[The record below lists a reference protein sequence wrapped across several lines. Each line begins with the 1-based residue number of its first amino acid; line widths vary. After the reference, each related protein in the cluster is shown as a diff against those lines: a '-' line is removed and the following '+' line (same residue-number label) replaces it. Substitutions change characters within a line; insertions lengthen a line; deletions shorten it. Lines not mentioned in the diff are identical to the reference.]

1 MAGVTCDFSGADL
14 TAFCRCAAKLAHR
27 HSSEAKPLE
36 KVQVANRVVEE
47 DLSREITRA
56 NFEEA
61 VKNYRRRQ
69 TISYDDIR
77 MYKKFSQTLYRSAEF
92 SRYTCWSN
100 QHRPFDFKKNE
111 FVIFHPSIQFIF
123 SFKLPQ

>member
-1 MAGVTCDFSGADL
+1 MRCVARVTCGFSGADL
-14 TAFCRCAAKLAHR
+14 TAFCRCAGKLAIR
-27 HSSEAKPLE
+27 QWIEAKPLE
-36 KVQVANRVVEE
+36 AASRVVEE

-92 SRYTCWSN
+92 SRYMLVEPT
-100 QHRPFDFKKNE
+100 PA
-111 FVIFHPSIQFIF
+111 I
-123 SFKLPQ
+123 

>member
-61 VKNYRRRQ
+61 VKKYRRRP
-69 TISYDDIR
+69 ISKDDID
-77 MYKKFSQTLYRSAEF
+77 MYKTFSQTVCESAEF
-92 SRYTCWSN
+92 YRYMLVEPT
-100 QHRPFDFKKNE
+100 P
-111 FVIFHPSIQFIF
+111 VI
-123 SFKLPQ
+123 